1 MKTSTRIIVIFFVI
15 IFLIP
20 VFMMMGFVSLVKKGE
35 YTQEKSEASF
45 QNGNF
50 RQGSFKP
57 YKVVKVKGS
66 ERFEMNCS
74 FKASSGDAL
83 RYNYTSP
90 INRDMVNVYNS
101 GDTLIIE
108 VNEKLAEE
116 IRAEDEIAFKDLYFS
131 VTVELPG
138 VSQLVVDNATVHS
151 FGSSAPGFDD
161 LSAEVVNNGNL
172 VLRGSHLNTV
182 NFKANAGR
190 LTVFKDMQIGQLNL
204 ETAGASGIELAPGSF
219 VNNIHGTISN
229 STTLEANLNDIKKLG
244 ALGIK

>member
-1 MKTSTRIIVIFFVI
+1 MKTSTRIIVIFFII

-50 RQGSFKP
+50 RQGTFKP
-57 YKVVKVKGS
+57 FKVVKVKGS
-66 ERFEMNCS
+66 ERFDMRCS
-74 FKASSGDAL
+74 FKTSSGSAL

-90 INRDMVNVYNS
+90 INRNMVDVFNS
-101 GDTLIIE
+101 GDTLVIQ
-108 VNEKLAEE
+108 VNEKLADE
-116 IRAEDEIAFKDLYFS
+116 IRAEDEIAFRDLYFS

-138 VSQLVVDNATVHS
+138 VANLIVDHATVHS
-151 FGSSAPGFDD
+151 FGTAGPGFEN

-172 VLRGSHLNTV
+172 VLRDSHLNTV
-182 NFKANAGR
+182 NFKGNGGR
-190 LTVFKDMQIGQLNL
+190 LTVFKGMQVDQLNV
-204 ETAGASGIELAPGSF
+204 ETAGASGIELAPGSV
-219 VNNIHGTISN
+219 VNNIQGTISD
-229 STTLEANLNDIKKLG
+229 STTLEANLNYIKKLG